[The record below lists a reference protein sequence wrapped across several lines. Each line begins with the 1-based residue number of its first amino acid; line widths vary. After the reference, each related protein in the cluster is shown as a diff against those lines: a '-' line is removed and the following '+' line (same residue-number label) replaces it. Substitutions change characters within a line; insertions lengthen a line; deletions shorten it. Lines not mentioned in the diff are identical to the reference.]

1 LPSSGLINTQGDN
14 LQRNKTKRYPDVWRA
29 TFSNQQWL
37 EIKEEE
43 ATAVVVA
50 TEVGEV
56 VEATAAVAEVE
67 VVVEAT
73 LEDLTDMATVREMVP
88 DPSSLIGLLAKL
100 NFIISYS

>member
-1 LPSSGLINTQGDN
+1 MPSSGLINTQGDN
-14 LQRNKTKRYPDVWRA
+14 LQKKKTKRYPDVWRA

-37 EIKEEE
+37 ETKEQK

-50 TEVGEV
+50 TEAGEV
-56 VEATAAVAEVE
+56 VEAAAAAAEVE

-73 LEDLTDMATVREMVP
+73 LEDLTDTATVREMVP

-100 NFIISYS
+100 NYVSYS